1 MNAGEADRSPFNRA
15 WIPRDVRFVLDA
27 FLATAIGT
35 MGGLLVDS
43 GFGLRASVINFV
55 YALLHPV
62 FGLLA
67 DFPIAQLVVAEFVYR
82 VPVVLIVGMLAGL
95 VLRHVRYRGLLL
107 WSIAV
112 WPACLL
118 SGTAAAFLVARKHA
132 GDAATAIPRI
142 GSFSE
147 LFIYVLQYLLLV
159 AVILAAEAAVA
170 RAAGRPPAR

>member
-1 MNAGEADRSPFNRA
+1 MDKPPFDRE
-15 WIPRDVRFVLDA
+15 WIPGDARLFLDA
-27 FLATAIGT
+27 LAATAIGT
-35 MGGLLVDS
+35 MGGVLADS

-55 YALLHPV
+55 YELLHPV

-67 DFPIAQLVVAEFVYR
+67 DFPIAQLAVAEFVYR

-95 VLRHVRYRGLLL
+95 VLRHVRYRSLLL

-118 SGTAAAFLVARKHA
+118 AGTAVAFLLAREFA
-132 GDAATAIPRI
+132 EGGAATAIPRI
-142 GSFSE
+142 DSFPE
-147 LFIYVLQYLLLV
+147 LFIYILQYSLLV

-170 RAAGRPPAR
+170 RAAGRPPPR